1 MTGKFNSAAFGTD
14 SNVINDLS
22 GCRGLV
28 NTTNKMDEYG
38 LTTSGS
44 SDDTNDLSFG
54 YLKIDVVQ
62 NPY

>member
-1 MTGKFNSAAFGTD
+1 MTREFNSAEFGAD

-38 LTTSGS
+38 LTASGS